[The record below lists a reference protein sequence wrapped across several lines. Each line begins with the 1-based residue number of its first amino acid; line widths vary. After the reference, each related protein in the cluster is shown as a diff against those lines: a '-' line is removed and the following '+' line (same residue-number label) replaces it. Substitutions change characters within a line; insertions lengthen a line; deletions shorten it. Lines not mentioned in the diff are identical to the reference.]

1 MSSGFKKLATVFSSL
16 LVVVGAW
23 FYLDMPSP
31 KIAGL
36 ERPQLT
42 LSVGEEAAAPGAR
55 PAAVRPGGATN
66 VRKPARATSPASRK
80 SIRDRRANRAR
91 TRIDRLN
98 KNEEA
103 AAGAD
108 SGEEVGAPRPRRPA
122 VRPQG
127 MKRRTAPLNAA
138 SGALG
143 QEAGEMEGLEE
154 LPPEDEM
161 PLEEGEGEVPPEQYE
176 QDGGMEEIM

>member
-1 MSSGFKKLATVFSSL
+1 MSPGFKKLTTILGGL
-16 LVVVGAW
+16 LVLMGAW
-23 FYLDMPSP
+23 FYLDMPNP

-42 LSVGEEAAAPGAR
+42 LSSGDEAAAPGAR

-66 VRKPARATSPASRK
+66 VRKPARATSPSNRK

-91 TRIDRLN
+91 TRLDRLN
-98 KNEEA
+98 KSSEEA
-103 AAGAD
+103 AGG
-108 SGEEVGAPRPRRPA
+108 SGEEAGTPRPRRPV
-122 VRPQG
+122 VRPQS
-127 MKRRTAPLNAA
+127 MKRRTAPMNAA

-161 PLEEGEGEVPPEQYE
+161 PLDEGEGEVPPEQYE